1 MSDHQGSCYCGSVKV
16 TIIGQEPPAAA
27 GYCHCLSCRKWHA
40 APINAWAIWPAD
52 KVAVSGDVV
61 VSEVDEASRRIS
73 CAKCGGSV
81 ANEKPQV
88 NMTVVYAMSLA
99 ESDFQI
105 EPGTHLCYT
114 ERAMDVDD
122 GLSKF
127 VDFPEDFGGSGTTVN
142 EKVPTGW
149 CA

>member
-1 MSDHQGSCYCGSVKV
+1 
-16 TIIGQEPPAAA
+16 
-27 GYCHCLSCRKWHA
+27 
-40 APINAWAIWPAD
+40 
-52 KVAVSGDVV
+52 
-61 VSEVDEASRRIS
+61 
-73 CAKCGGSV
+73 V

-127 VDFPEDFGGSGTTVN
+127 VDFPEDFAGSGTTVN
-142 EKVPTGW
+142 EKVPTGR